1 MPDFIQF
8 MGETVDVDQGFLEL
22 ERMKCEESLS
32 IFLQHAW
39 KHIDPA
45 PFVGGWVI
53 DAVAEHLE
61 AVCDGDI
68 RRLLIHIPPRSS
80 KSSIISVAF
89 PAWVWAQRREG
100 PISGPRVPFLHASY
114 AFTLSLRDSI
124 KCRRLL
130 QSNWYQR
137 LWGDRFQLSDDTNR
151 AVRFGNTKG
160 GERLITSIGAGVTG
174 EGGNCF
180 MAGTAITMPSRMYE
194 SPFHYRSIEYVEV
207 GETVISADPLTGRL
221 VEDKVVAVQKKE
233 NCKIVELKTISNRH
247 IYCTPDHRFWSPSRG
262 GWSAASYLQNGDIVF
277 GQTHDHVVASVEE
290 RSPSVA
296 VYDLQT
302 ERYHNFFAEQMLVHN
317 CIIIDDP
324 NAANEVLSEAVIKT
338 TNEDWWDGTMSTRL
352 NDPKT
357 GAFVVVQQRLGEE
370 DLSGHILSKDKGEWT
385 HLMLPMRY
393 EPNRSFVTSIGWKDP
408 RTQEGELLWPERFG
422 EQEIRTLESD
432 LGKWRASGQLQQR
445 PEPAGGGIIK
455 REWWNLWPPEGEP
468 LDANGKP
475 TRIVQF
481 PAFDFIIASLDT
493 AYTEKTMNDPSALS
507 IWGVFSGDTV
517 AHEVKLDEAGNTT
530 RAYVET
536 STRIML
542 IHCWSEHLELHP
554 LVQKVAKS
562 CGPVVKG
569 GFNVDK
575 LLIEDKAAGHSVAQ
589 ELRRLFSN
597 EPYSIQLINP
607 KAADK
612 MARLYSVQNLWEK
625 GMIYAPDRPWSE
637 MMIAQCGTFPNAKHD
652 DLVDTAS
659 MALRHMRDIGLL
671 IHGDERQAEAEE
683 SMRYR
688 GRPLAPLYPV

>member
-8 MGETVDVDQGFLEL
+8 MGEEVEVESALLEI
-22 ERMKCEESLS
+22 ERMKCEESLGH
-32 IFLQHAW
+32 FLRASW

-45 PFVGGWVI
+45 PFTTGWVI

-61 AVCDGDI
+61 AVCDGQI
-68 RRLLIHIPPRSS
+68 KRLIINIPPRCS
-80 KSSIISVAF
+80 KSSIVSVAF
-89 PAWVWAQRREG
+89 PAWTWAQRHQG
-100 PISGPRVPFLHASY
+100 PTSGPKVPFLHASY

-124 KCRRLL
+124 KCRRLI
-130 QSNWYQR
+130 QSPWYQKM
-137 LWGDRFQLSDDTNR
+137 WGDRFQLSDDQNR
-151 AVRFGNTKG
+151 AVRFGNTQG

-174 EGGNCF
+174 EGGNVLC
-180 MAGTAITMPSRMYE
+180 
-194 SPFHYRSIEYVEV
+194 
-207 GETVISADPLTGRL
+207 
-221 VEDKVVAVQKKE
+221 
-233 NCKIVELKTISNRH
+233 
-247 IYCTPDHRFWSPSRG
+247 
-262 GWSAASYLQNGDIVF
+262 
-277 GQTHDHVVASVEE
+277 
-290 RSPSVA
+290 
-296 VYDLQT
+296 
-302 ERYHNFFAEQMLVHN
+302 
-317 CIIIDDP
+317 IDDG

-408 RTQEGELLWPERFG
+408 REAEGELLWPERFG

-432 LGKWRASGQLQQR
+432 LGKWRSSGQLQQR

-468 LDANGKP
+468 VDANGKP

-481 PAFDFIIASLDT
+481 PPFDFIIASLDT

-562 CGPVVKG
+562 CGPVGKG

-589 ELRRLFSN
+589 ELRRLFQN

-625 GMIYAPDRPWSE
+625 GMIYAPDRPWAE
-637 MMIAQCGTFPNAKHD
+637 MMIAECGTFPHAKRD

-659 MALRHMRDIGLL
+659 QALRHMRDIGLL
-671 IHGDERQAEAEE
+671 IHGEERQAEAEE

-688 GRPLAPLYPV
+688 GRPLQRLYPV